1 MVVEIRISRRKS
13 SVLIS
18 VTHKKGDTVTHF
30 IFAKSK
36 RDIMKV
42 EQYLVRGTSFSAQE
56 LALFN
61 AIYVKSIFTCAEVW
75 KRILVCA

>member
-1 MVVEIRISRRKS
+1 MVEVRISRRKS

-18 VTHKKGDTVTHF
+18 VTYKKGGTVTHF

-36 RDIMKV
+36 RDIMKID
-42 EQYLVRGTSFSAQE
+42 QYPVRGTSFSAQE

-61 AIYVKSIFTCAEVW
+61 ATYV
-75 KRILVCA
+75 